1 MDILRRQEALAR
13 DRLDPAVHDY
23 FAGGAGDE
31 QTLADNER
39 AWRRWWIR
47 PRGLVDVG
55 AVDTA
60 VEVLGAGLR
69 TPVLVAPVAA
79 QALLHPGA
87 ERAGLR
93 AAGAAGSLFTLPIRA
108 TTDLADVGAAAA
120 GGPLWLQVYVDRHR
134 ERTLQVLDGARRHG
148 VGAVVVTV
156 DLPVAGRRERELR
169 HGDLP
174 LPDGVR
180 LADHLGGAG
189 GRGSKPLAG
198 WDPTL
203 TWADLAWIREAC
215 GLPVAIKGV
224 LTAEDARAA
233 VDHGAAAIVVSNHG
247 GRQLDGC
254 VPTAVALEEV
264 AEAVG
269 GTVPVLV
276 DGGIRDGGDILRA
289 LALGAR
295 AVLVGRPYAWGLA
308 AGGQEGAY
316 EALQA
321 LTGDLSRAMALAGCP
336 NLAAITRDRVR
347 PALW

>member
-1 MDILRRQEALAR
+1 MDLLRRQEALAR
-13 DRLDPAVHDY
+13 DRLDPAVRDY

-47 PRGLVDVG
+47 PRGLIDVG
-55 AVDTA
+55 TVDTT
-60 VEVLGAGLR
+60 VEVLGARLR

-79 QALLHPGA
+79 QALLHSGA
-87 ERAGLR
+87 ERAGAR
-93 AAGAAGSLFTLPIRA
+93 AAGAAGSLFTVSTRA
-108 TTDLADVGAAAA
+108 TTDLADVAAAA
-120 GGPLWLQVYVDRHR
+120 GGPLWLQVYVDRDR
-134 ERTLQVLDGARRHG
+134 ERTLRVLAGARQHG
-148 VGAVVVTV
+148 VGAVVLTV
-156 DLPVAGRRERELR
+156 DLPVAGRRERDLR

-189 GRGSKPLAG
+189 ATGSKPLAG

-215 GLPVAIKGV
+215 GLPVAVKGI

-233 VDHGAAAIVVSNHG
+233 VEHGVAAVVVSNHG

-254 VPTAVALEEV
+254 LPTAVALEEV
-264 AEAVG
+264 AEAVE

-308 AGGQEGAY
+308 AGGQDGAY
-316 EALQA
+316 QTLEA
-321 LTGDLSRAMALAGCP
+321 LTGDLVRAMALAGCP
-336 NLAAITRDRVR
+336 SLAAITRDRVR

>member
-1 MDILRRQEALAR
+1 MDLLRRQEALAR
-13 DRLDPAVHDY
+13 DRLHPAVHDY

-31 QTLADNER
+31 CTLADNER

-55 AVDTA
+55 VVDTA
-60 VEVLGAGLR
+60 VDVLGARLR
-69 TPVLVAPVAA
+69 TPVLIAPVAA

-87 ERAGLR
+87 ESAGVR
-93 AAGAAGSLFTLPIRA
+93 AAGAAGSLFTLSTRA
-108 TTDLADVGAAAA
+108 TTDLAEVAAAA
-120 GGPLWLQVYVDRHR
+120 SGPLWLQIYVDRDR
-134 ERTLQVLDGARRHG
+134 EHTLAVLAGARTHG
-148 VGAVVVTV
+148 VSAVVLTV

-169 HGDLP
+169 NGDLP

-180 LADHLGGAG
+180 LADHLGGSG
-189 GRGSKPLAG
+189 GKATKPLAG

-203 TWADLAWIREAC
+203 TWDDLAWVREAC
-215 GLPVAIKGV
+215 GLPVAVKGV
-224 LTAEDARAA
+224 LTAQDARAA
-233 VDHGAAAIVVSNHG
+233 VEHGAAAVVVSNHG

-264 AEAVG
+264 VEAVD

-308 AGGQEGAY
+308 AGGQDGAY
-316 EALQA
+316 EALEA
-321 LTGDLSRAMALAGCP
+321 LTGDLGRAMALAGCP
-336 NLAAITRDRVR
+336 SLAAITRDRVR

>member
-1 MDILRRQEALAR
+1 MDLLRRQEALAR
-13 DRLDPAVHDY
+13 ERLDPAIHDY

-60 VEVLGAGLR
+60 VEVPGARLR
-69 TPVLVAPVAA
+69 TPILVAPVAA
-79 QALLHPGA
+79 QALLHHDG
-87 ERAGLR
+87 ERAGAR
-93 AAGAAGSLFTLPIRA
+93 AAGAAGSLFTLSTRA
-108 TTDLADVGAAAA
+108 TTDLADVAAAA
-120 GGPLWLQVYVDRHR
+120 DGPLWLQVYVDRDR
-134 ERTLQVLDGARRHG
+134 ERTLRVLAGAREHG
-148 VGAVVVTV
+148 VGAIVLTV

-169 HGDLP
+169 NDDLP
-174 LPDGVR
+174 LPDGVH
-180 LADHLGGAG
+180 LADHLGGAAG
-189 GRGSKPLAG
+189 EGTKPLAG

-203 TWADLAWIREAC
+203 TWADLAWVREAC
-215 GLPVAIKGV
+215 ELPVAVKGV

-233 VDHGAAAIVVSNHG
+233 VEHGAAAIVVSNHG

-264 AEAVG
+264 VEAVG
-269 GTVPVLV
+269 GAVPVLV
-276 DGGIRDGGDILRA
+276 DGGIRDGGDVLRA

-308 AGGQEGAY
+308 AGGEDGAR
-316 EALQA
+316 EALDA
-321 LTGDLSRAMALAGCP
+321 LTADLARAMALAGCP
-336 NLAAITRDRVR
+336 SLAAITRDRVR

>member
-1 MDILRRQEALAR
+1 MDLLRRQEALAR

-31 QTLADNER
+31 QTLVDNAR

-47 PRGLVDVG
+47 PRALVDVG
-55 AVDTA
+55 VVDTA
-60 VEVLGAGLR
+60 LEVLGARLR

-87 ERAGLR
+87 ERAGAR
-93 AAGAAGSLFTLPIRA
+93 AAGAAGSVFTLPTRA
-108 TTDLADVGAAAA
+108 TTDLADVAAAA
-120 GGPLWLQVYVDRHR
+120 DGPLWLQVYVDRDR
-134 ERTLQVLDGARRHG
+134 ERTLRVLARARRHG
-148 VGAVVVTV
+148 VGAVVLTV

-169 HGDLP
+169 HDDLP

-189 GRGSKPLAG
+189 GQATKPLAG

-215 GLPVAIKGV
+215 GLPVAVKGV

-233 VDHGAAAIVVSNHG
+233 VEHGAAAVVVSNHG

-264 AEAVG
+264 AGAVDG
-269 GTVPVLV
+269 RVPVLV
-276 DGGIRDGGDILRA
+276 DGGIRDGADILRA

-295 AVLVGRPYAWGLA
+295 AVLVGRPYAWALA
-308 AGGQEGAY
+308 AGGQDGAC
-316 EALQA
+316 ELLRA
-321 LTGDLSRAMALAGCP
+321 LTGDLARAMALAGCP
-336 NLAAITRDRVR
+336 SLAAVTRDRVR

>member
-1 MDILRRQEALAR
+1 MDLLRRQEALAR
-13 DRLDPAVHDY
+13 ERLDPAVHDY

-60 VEVLGAGLR
+60 VEVLGARLR
-69 TPVLVAPVAA
+69 TPILVAPVAA
-79 QALLHPGA
+79 HALLHHDG
-87 ERAGLR
+87 ERAGAR
-93 AAGAAGSLFTLPIRA
+93 AAGAAGSLFTLSTRA
-108 TTDLADVGAAAA
+108 TTDLADVAAAA
-120 GGPLWLQVYVDRHR
+120 DGPLWLQVYVDRDR
-134 ERTLQVLDGARRHG
+134 ERTLRVLAGAREHG
-148 VGAVVVTV
+148 VGAVVLTV

-169 HGDLP
+169 NGELP

-189 GRGSKPLAG
+189 GEGTKPLAG

-215 GLPVAIKGV
+215 GLPVAVKGV
-224 LTAEDARAA
+224 LTAQDARAA
-233 VDHGAAAIVVSNHG
+233 VEHGAAAVVVSNHG

-264 AEAVG
+264 AGAVG
-269 GTVPVLV
+269 GAVPVLV
-276 DGGIRDGGDILRA
+276 DGGIRDGGDVLRA

-308 AGGQEGAY
+308 AGGQDGAR
-316 EALQA
+316 EALEA
-321 LTGDLSRAMALAGCP
+321 LTGDLELAMALAGCP
-336 NLAAITRDRVR
+336 SLAAITRDHVR
-347 PALW
+347 AALW